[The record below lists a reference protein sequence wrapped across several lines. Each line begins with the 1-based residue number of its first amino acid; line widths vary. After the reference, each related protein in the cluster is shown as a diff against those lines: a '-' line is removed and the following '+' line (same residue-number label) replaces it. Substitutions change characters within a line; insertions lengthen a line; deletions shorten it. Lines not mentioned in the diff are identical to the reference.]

1 MLMYSIIKATLYCN
15 TQIYRPNTPY
25 LAQRSVD
32 SPCSNR
38 VEARSFHSQV
48 GPSLETVILE
58 ENRKL
63 TTSENALH
71 FGMKCSKLRRFLG
84 LCPRP
89 PCRGVRPPP
98 TPPSR

>member
-1 MLMYSIIKATLYCN
+1 MYLIIKATLYCN

-48 GPSLETVILE
+48 GPSLETVVLGGSDKP
-58 ENRKL
+58 RYWSK
-63 TTSENALH
+63 
-71 FGMKCSKLRRFLG
+71 GDCSQSGGSKIKNYGELQGRRQKIQL
-84 LCPRP
+84 PK
-89 PCRGVRPPP
+89 VIIMI
-98 TPPSR
+98 